1 MTPLAFSLSWFALL
15 AEVVAVDLLLGGDN
29 ALLIAMA
36 CRDLP
41 AAFRHRAMLLGSFG
55 AVIARLVLALIAST
69 LIDIPSLRLVGG
81 LLLATIAINLA
92 LPPKD
97 DDQAAPFHAGSQ
109 IFGVGLV
116 IIVSD
121 LVMSLDNVVA
131 LAAITRGDYLLL
143 ALGLVL
149 SIPALMWGAVLMTAL
164 LKRHPWTVEVGAAL
178 LGWIAGDF
186 AISDRLYADWLSS
199 QSPALSFAVPLAM
212 SIYVVAQARI
222 LAQGPR
228 RKKPV
233 VIKAVLPVA
242 AKPVV
247 VKPAEIAPQPPSPPP
262 APAPVPT
269 PEPKPVRAFAPAP
282 ADNTPVKGPE
292 RYVLWVFAG
301 LFITIAIILMIAIF
315 AGNGSDG

>member
-41 AAFRHRAMLLGSFG
+41 AAFRHRAMLLGAFG
-55 AVIARLVLALIAST
+55 AVIARLALALIAST
-69 LIDIPSLRLVGG
+69 LIDIPSLRLIGG
-81 LLLATIAINLA
+81 VLLATIAVNLA

-97 DDQAAPFHAGSQ
+97 DDHATPFNAGSQ
-109 IFGVGLV
+109 VFGVGLV

-131 LAAITRGDYLLL
+131 LAAITRGDYVLL

-186 AISDRLYADWLSS
+186 AVSDRLYADWISS
-199 QSPALSFAVPLAM
+199 QSPALSLAVPLAM
-212 SIYVVAQARI
+212 AIYVVAQARI

-228 RKKPV
+228 RKAPTVTKR
-233 VIKAVLPVA
+233 VLPA
-242 AKPVV
+242 MAKPVV
-247 VKPAEIAPQPPSPPP
+247 MVKQPEIAPPP
-262 APAPVPT
+262 APKPV
-269 PEPKPVRAFAPAP
+269 PEPKPEPEFGP
-282 ADNTPVKGPE
+282 TPVADTPAKGPE

-301 LFITIAIILMIAIF
+301 LFLTIAVILTIAIF
-315 AGNGSDG
+315 VGHGSDG